1 MLLKQDN
8 ITGLIFQSD
17 NRMNVNQNMDVHL
30 PSERVEIEQSIKT
43 FLDHDPDPK
52 LTKIRG
58 EIKGEKYLRLGIF
71 QNLLCYKKL
80 LCQMQIKGFC
90 EMEMREEPMVLKKVR
105 SYLDSNP
112 KVSSNPDSYL

>member
-1 MLLKQDN
+1 
-8 ITGLIFQSD
+8 
-17 NRMNVNQNMDVHL
+17 MNVNQNMDVHL

-71 QNLLCYKKL
+71 FITCFAMKNCCVECKL
-80 LCQMQIKGFC
+80 KASA
-90 EMEMREEPMVLKKVR
+90 KWK
-105 SYLDSNP
+105 
-112 KVSSNPDSYL
+112 